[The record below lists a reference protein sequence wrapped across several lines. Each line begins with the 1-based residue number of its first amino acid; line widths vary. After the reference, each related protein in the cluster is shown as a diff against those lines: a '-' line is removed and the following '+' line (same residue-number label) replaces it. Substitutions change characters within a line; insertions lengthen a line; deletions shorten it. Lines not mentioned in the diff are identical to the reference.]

1 MIETLLQSSDILV
14 ELGEVFGLL
23 IEGVRKLVSGVLV
36 FVLEILEV
44 IVFFMLRPRYCFLH
58 SGWLSYSQTQS
69 YSHS

>member
-23 IEGVRKLVSGVLV
+23 IKGVRKLVSGVLV

-44 IVFFMLRPRYCFLH
+44 VVFFMLRRRYCFLH
-58 SGWLSYSQTQS
+58 SRWLSYNHTQS
-69 YSHS
+69 YKHS